1 MEFSGADKWLF
12 GGQVGVRFAPTRN
25 VTTILLGDYV
35 ENRGFNRN
43 DVARRTGNAD
53 LKEATTGYHV
63 SLSVGHEKTTATGD
77 WRLGLAY
84 KRLEAD
90 AVIDAFTESDF
101 HLGGTNAEGWILL
114 GQLGLG
120 EKARLCAT

>member
-1 MEFSGADKWLF
+1 
-12 GGQVGVRFAPTRN
+12 
-25 VTTILLGDYV
+25 V

-43 DVARRTGNAD
+43 EVARLTGND
-53 LKEATTGYHV
+53 DVKKATTGYHI
-63 SLSVGHEKTTATGD
+63 SLSVGHEKTTTPGD

-90 AVIDAFTESDF
+90 AVIDAYTESDF
-101 HLGGTNAEGWILL
+101 HLGGTNVEGWILV

-120 EKARLCAT
+120 KNVWLRSRWLSGDEIDGPPLAIDVFQVDVNAKF